1 MNSNSHKERAIHF
14 LELASSGNVD
24 EAYERFASATGKH
37 HSPYFAAG
45 FAALKAAMKENHQRF
60 PDKRITIKR
69 ALSEGDMVAV
79 HSHVV
84 LEPGEL
90 GVATMHL
97 FRFVDGE
104 IAELWDFGQ
113 PIQGDSPNSDG
124 PF

>member
-24 EAYERFASATGKH
+24 EAYERFASPTGKH
-37 HSPYFAAG
+37 HSPY

-84 LEPGEL
+84 LEPGDL

-97 FRFVDGE
+97 FRFADGE